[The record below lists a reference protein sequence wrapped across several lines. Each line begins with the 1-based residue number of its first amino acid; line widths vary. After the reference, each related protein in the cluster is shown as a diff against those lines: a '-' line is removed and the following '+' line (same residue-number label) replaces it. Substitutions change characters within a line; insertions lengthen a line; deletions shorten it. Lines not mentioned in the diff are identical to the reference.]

1 MGRAI
6 GLKETDLAHL
16 VRAKFALKDL
26 HALSIRLC
34 YKRPTENDIIEL
46 RDNIAKISAAL
57 ELMTLWLGPQT
68 SPQILAWLEALDT
81 GDPQSPPPT

>member
-26 HALSIRLC
+26 RALSVRLC
-34 YKRPTENDIIEL
+34 YNRPTEDDIIEL
-46 RDNIAKISAAL
+46 RDSIAKIGAAL

-68 SPQILAWLEALDT
+68 SPQVRAWLEEMDSI
-81 GDPQSPPPT
+81 GQ

>member
-26 HALSIRLC
+26 HALSVRLC
-34 YKRPTENDIIEL
+34 YNRPTEDDIIEL
-46 RDNIAKISAAL
+46 RDSIAKIGAAL

-68 SPQILAWLEALDT
+68 SPQVRAWLEEMDSI
-81 GDPQSPPPT
+81 GQ